1 MNRKSRQQTLTEQLI
16 GQITGYIRE
25 NGLRSGDPLP
35 TESEMVKR
43 FGVSRVALREA
54 FCYLKALGLIVSRRG
69 SCLRVANPGM
79 ADVVESVIS
88 RVCLPEANI
97 VHELFELRRTLELGC
112 IADAVENASEADLRT
127 MEAARREFERLAAEM
142 PPDGALLDE
151 AEVKFH
157 YALFSP
163 AGCRILGVVQAALRE
178 FFHLKVTQPQDA
190 LWYSREKLRQ
200 LCSEHK
206 AIADAFLARSP
217 EAAFTA
223 LRLHLNS
230 KTYASGA
237 PLPLENGERS

>member
-127 MEAARREFERLAAEM
+127 MEAARREFSASPRKRPPTELCWTRRKSNSITPSFP
-142 PPDGALLDE
+142 PPD
-151 AEVKFH
+151 
-157 YALFSP
+157 
-163 AGCRILGVVQAALRE
+163 
-178 FFHLKVTQPQDA
+178 
-190 LWYSREKLRQ
+190 
-200 LCSEHK
+200 
-206 AIADAFLARSP
+206 
-217 EAAFTA
+217 AAFSVWFRRHCA
-223 LRLHLNS
+223 NS
-230 KTYASGA
+230 SI
-237 PLPLENGERS
+237 